1 MKNKAGICF
10 KRWITFKKNK
20 VMKKLLI
27 PFAIIAYAIAIV
39 IIAPVLA
46 IEAYLTKNYP
56 DDGYYS

>member
-1 MKNKAGICF
+1 
-10 KRWITFKKNK
+10 
-20 VMKKLLI
+20 MKKLLI
-27 PFAIIAYAIAIV
+27 SFAIVAYALAIL